1 MNLNSRRFQLGFLRL
16 LVSAARIA
24 IDCNIDMIWF
34 LFSNIQ
40 LFGKN
45 GYIYYLLTGNART
58 VAILGGSLLKWKS
71 LLWALDFRGWHVQ

>member
-1 MNLNSRRFQLGFLRL
+1 MSLISRRSQLGFLRL

-24 IDCNIDMIWF
+24 IDRNISMIWF
-34 LFSNIQ
+34 LFCNIQ

-45 GYIYYLLTGNART
+45 GYIYYFVTGNART

-71 LLWALDFRGWHVQ
+71 LLWALDFRVWHVQ